1 MLMNVTISEPEERFL
16 VQHFPALTLH
26 LFPAPTARLQTRIN
40 PSSKLTPSHT
50 AKSLGR
56 TIYICELLQDFE
68 RVSIK
73 NSNFI
78 PRSLSNLR
86 YVLSPLLVIKPQ
98 TNLSIDTIVTLS
110 SFVKLDNFNSF
121 CSHTDT

>member
-1 MLMNVTISEPEERFL
+1 MTVTISEPEERFL
-16 VQHFPALTLH
+16 VHFPALTLH

-40 PSSKLTPSHT
+40 PSSKLTPFHI

-56 TIYICELLQDFE
+56 TIYICELFQDFE

-78 PRSLSNLR
+78 PSSLSNLR
-86 YVLSPLLVIKPQ
+86 YVSTTSNQ
-98 TNLSIDTIVTLS
+98 TPNQP
-110 SFVKLDNFNSF
+110 FY
-121 CSHTDT
+121 

>member
-1 MLMNVTISEPEERFL
+1 MNVTISEPEERFL

-26 LFPAPTARLQTRIN
+26 LFPAPIARLQTQIN
-40 PSSKLTPSHT
+40 LSSKLIPFHI

-56 TIYICELLQDFE
+56 TIYICDLLQDFE
-68 RVSIK
+68 IVSIK

-78 PRSLSNLR
+78 PRRLSNLR
-86 YVLSPLLVIKPQ
+86 YVLSPLIIIKPQ

-110 SFVKLDNFNSF
+110 SFIKLDNFNTF

>member
-1 MLMNVTISEPEERFL
+1 MNVTISEPEERFL
-16 VQHFPALTLH
+16 VQHFPALPLH
-26 LFPAPTARLQTRIN
+26 LFPAPIARLQTRIN
-40 PSSKLTPSHT
+40 PSSKLIPFHN

-68 RVSIK
+68 IGSIK

-78 PRSLSNLR
+78 PKSLSNLR
-86 YVLSPLLVIKPQ
+86 YVLSPQLIIRPQ
-98 TNLSIDTIVTLS
+98 TNLSIDTVVTLS
-110 SFVKLDNFNSF
+110 SFVKLDNFNAF